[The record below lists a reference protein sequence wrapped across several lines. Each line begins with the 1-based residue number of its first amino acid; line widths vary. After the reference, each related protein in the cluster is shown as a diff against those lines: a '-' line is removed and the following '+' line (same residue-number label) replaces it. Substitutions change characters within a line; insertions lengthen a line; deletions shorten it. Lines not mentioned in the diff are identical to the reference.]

1 MRISDRSSDVCS
13 SDLRVVKGVNNGP
26 SPEWL
31 AKRLAA
37 IGQRPI
43 SALVDITNYVMIGW
57 GRPLHVYDLA
67 KLNGALVAR
76 KARAGETVEAL
87 NGKTYAL
94 DDTMTVIADDAAV
107 HDVGRSEEHTSA
119 LQSLMRISYAV
130 FCLQK
135 KKRQNTRHT

>member
-1 MRISDRSSDVCS
+1 
-13 SDLRVVKGVNNGP
+13 
-26 SPEWL
+26 
-31 AKRLAA
+31 
-37 IGQRPI
+37 
-43 SALVDITNYVMIGW
+43 MIGW

-107 HDVGRSEEHTSA
+107 HDVGGIMGGEHSGVTEATTDIVLECAYFTPAANGAPGRKLALTSDA
-119 LQSLMRISYAV
+119 RPRFQRGVDPGFPGDGLRPPQPRVLDVAGGDPSTAV
-130 FCLQK
+130 
-135 KKRQNTRHT
+135 T

>member
-1 MRISDRSSDVCS
+1 
-13 SDLRVVKGVNNGP
+13 
-26 SPEWL
+26 
-31 AKRLAA
+31 
-37 IGQRPI
+37 
-43 SALVDITNYVMIGW
+43 MIGW

-107 HDVGRSEEHTSA
+107 HDVGGIMGGEHSGVTEATTDIVLECAYFSPEAIGATGSKLGLTSA
-119 LQSLMRISYAV
+119 ARSRCARGVDLGLRGAVRAHSNHVVKMRRTAG
-130 FCLQK
+130 
-135 KKRQNTRHT
+135 RD

>member
-1 MRISDRSSDVCS
+1 
-13 SDLRVVKGVNNGP
+13 
-26 SPEWL
+26 
-31 AKRLAA
+31 
-37 IGQRPI
+37 
-43 SALVDITNYVMIGW
+43 MIGW

-107 HDVGRSEEHTSA
+107 HDVGGIMGGEHSGVTEATTDIRTEERRVGKECVSTCRSRWAPYH
-119 LQSLMRISYAV
+119 
-130 FCLQK
+130 
-135 KKRQNTRHT
+135 

>member
-1 MRISDRSSDVCS
+1 
-13 SDLRVVKGVNNGP
+13 
-26 SPEWL
+26 
-31 AKRLAA
+31 
-37 IGQRPI
+37 
-43 SALVDITNYVMIGW
+43 MIGW

-107 HDVGRSEEHTSA
+107 HDVGGIMGGEHSGVTEATTDIVIDRASFSPEPIGATGRKLRLRSAARSRLGPGGAPRLLEDGS
-119 LQSLMRISYAV
+119 
-130 FCLQK
+130 
-135 KKRQNTRHT
+135 